1 MNHPDPGVHE
11 RRQHQEHER
20 LTSATLADWRRM
32 QPIYEEA
39 ARLSGDPEVVAEI
52 AALANETDPVAM
64 WHRLMLVVGGSSE
77 FTRHYQW
84 LCLERQPW
92 RPTGHLVEAVA

>member
-1 MNHPDPGVHE
+1 MNHPDYGVHE
-11 RRQHQEHER
+11 RRLQQEEAR
-20 LTSATLADWRRM
+20 ITSATLADWRRM

-39 ARLSGDPEVVAEI
+39 ARLSGDPEVIAEI
-52 AALANETDPVAM
+52 AALPAMTDPTAM
-64 WHRLMLVVGGSSE
+64 WHRLMLVIGGSTD